1 MERTRRLSFLQA
13 VAALNI
19 QADVDMDYGNEE
31 VENEVISNFNITE
44 EYVDEINEAL
54 ECEDDDEGDIEVL

>member
-1 MERTRRLSFLQA
+1 MERARRLSFLQA
-13 VAALNI
+13 LAALNI
-19 QADVDMDYGNEE
+19 QADVDIDYGNEE

-44 EYVDEINEAL
+44 EYGDEINEGL